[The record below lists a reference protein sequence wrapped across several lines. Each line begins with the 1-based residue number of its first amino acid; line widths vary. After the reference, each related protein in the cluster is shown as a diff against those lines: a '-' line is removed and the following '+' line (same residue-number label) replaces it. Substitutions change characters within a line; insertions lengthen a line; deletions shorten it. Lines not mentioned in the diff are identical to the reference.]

1 MIIGLLGWI
10 GSGKGTVGDLLRDK
24 YGFKQDSF
32 AAPLKDAAAAIFG
45 WPRPLLEGDTEASRE
60 WREQIDEFWSQAF
73 GKPITPRLMLQQ
85 LGTEACRDGI
95 HPDIWTASLIKRTYS
110 AFGISSK
117 PINTVVT
124 DCRFPNEIEAIH
136 KEGGL
141 VVHVLR
147 GPLPAWWEIAKAAN
161 HANAKN
167 DPVTQADLDAIDA
180 LKALNLH
187 PSETAWVGSP
197 IDAIL
202 LNDGTLADLRDTV
215 DTFIQD
221 CDRQYQQLP

>member
-24 YGFKQDSF
+24 YGFVQDSF

-45 WPRPLLEGDTEASRE
+45 WPRQMLEGDTESSRE

-73 GKPITPRLMLQQ
+73 GKPITPRLMLQK

-110 AFGISSK
+110 ISSK
-117 PINTVVT
+117 PVNTVVT

-147 GPLPAWWEIAKAAN
+147 GGLPDWWEIAKEAN
-161 HANAKN
+161 ITGTQEAK
-167 DPVTQADLDAIDA
+167 DA
-180 LKALNLH
+180 LRALNLH
-187 PSETAWVGSP
+187 PSETAWVGAP

-202 LNDGTLADLRDTV
+202 LNDGSLADLRDTV
-215 DTFIQD
+215 DTFIHD
-221 CDRQYQQLP
+221 CDRQYQQLA